1 MTTELQFI
9 NLLSGS
15 DFEVGSGLQ
24 SCTAG
29 IQVTP
34 PFPANGGLIS
44 LIDTPGFYDPDCN
57 DVEVLLMISSF
68 LAQAYAEGR
77 RLSGILYT
85 HRISD
90 IRMDSTT
97 ERNFQLLQHLCGED
111 AFPNISVVTTMW
123 DEVGLE
129 LAESRETELAEDA
142 CFFKQ
147 VLDGGATMQRHQSI
161 NDLESARAIVD
172 ELAVNIP
179 YALKVQIELV
189 DEQKKLVETS
199 VGQELERE
207 LTEQLAKHR
216 VELSGLR
223 KEMKQAFRQ
232 QDDETR
238 LELEMESHRL
248 QEEMGRLQAD
258 IERLRSTESEFATSE
273 TETDGMNQRA
283 PATTEKEPEQPVE
296 ESAEEHPIET
306 RVADAPNVQDAGLS
320 APAGEDKVMKDA
332 VQENKSVEETAESR
346 GILGMISARLFGL

>member
-1 MTTELQFI
+1 MSELI
-9 NLLSGS
+9 ELWRYKLWT
-15 DFEVGSGLQ
+15 DH
-24 SCTAG
+24 G
-29 IQVTP
+29 IEWDQLTH
-34 PFPANGGLIS
+34 
-44 LIDTPGFYDPDCN
+44 
-57 DVEVLLMISSF
+57 
-68 LAQAYAEGR
+68 AYAEGR
-77 RLSGILYT
+77 RLSGILCT

-129 LAESRETELAEDA
+129 LAESRESELAEDA

-207 LTEQLAKHR
+207 LSEQLAKHR
-216 VELSGLR
+216 VESSGLR

-238 LELEMESHRL
+238 LELEMESHKL
-248 QEEMGRLQAD
+248 QEEMGRL
-258 IERLRSTESEFATSE
+258 RLTQTLHFVR
-273 TETDGMNQRA
+273 
-283 PATTEKEPEQPVE
+283 K
-296 ESAEEHPIET
+296 
-306 RVADAPNVQDAGLS
+306 L
-320 APAGEDKVMKDA
+320 
-332 VQENKSVEETAESR
+332 
-346 GILGMISARLFGL
+346 